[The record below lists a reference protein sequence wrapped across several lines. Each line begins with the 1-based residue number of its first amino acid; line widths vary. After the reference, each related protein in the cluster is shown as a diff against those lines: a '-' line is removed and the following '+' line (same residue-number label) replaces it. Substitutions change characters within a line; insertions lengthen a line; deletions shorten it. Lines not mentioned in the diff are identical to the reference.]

1 VHRRYQIAV
10 LVYFSVEIIGAT
22 QLYYPL
28 PLMII
33 SAFFVGL
40 IAVTSFNIRMSAT
53 QSYIPNDKRAR
64 INSAQNLMHGL
75 GSIIG
80 LLVIG
85 YLATYVTNDYR
96 LLVLGSAVVS
106 LGAILLFPVRL
117 KKEFIKIYNREV

>member
-1 VHRRYQIAV
+1 
-10 LVYFSVEIIGAT
+10 
-22 QLYYPL
+22 
-28 PLMII
+28 
-33 SAFFVGL
+33 
-40 IAVTSFNIRMSAT
+40 
-53 QSYIPNDKRAR
+53 
-64 INSAQNLMHGL
+64 MHGL

>member
-1 VHRRYQIAV
+1 V

-28 PLMII
+28 PLMIL

-64 INSAQNLMHGL
+64 INSAQNLMHGA
-75 GSIIG
+75 GSVAG
-80 LLVIG
+80 LLVTG
-85 YLATYVTNDYR
+85 FLATFVTQDYR
-96 LLVLGSAVVS
+96 LIVLLSAVVS
-106 LGAILLFPVRL
+106 IGAILFFPVRL
-117 KKEFIKIYNREV
+117 KKEFVKIYNREV